1 MREVRSSWREMRS
14 SCVRRILRDHAE
26 KFTGRHVVFMG
37 ASNHASSPDHSA
49 PHDRWHC
56 PMRTL
61 AEDLPSYDMGRRP
74 WAPLRPAVLTPWRQ
88 HRQRQQRQRHGS
100 QVATTTPCTNDT
112 LPHKCMVRLTPFQT
126 LVQEFL
132 SALRGPPPWDITNVG
147 TMPVA
152 FWLRAVT
159 TWRSEQL
166 ADVIRPESHQLPRLY
181 LRTV

>member
-1 MREVRSSWREMRS
+1 
-14 SCVRRILRDHAE
+14 
-26 KFTGRHVVFMG
+26 
-37 ASNHASSPDHSA
+37 
-49 PHDRWHC
+49 
-56 PMRTL
+56 MRTL
-61 AEDLPSYDMGRRP
+61 GEDLPSYDMGRRP
-74 WAPLRPAVLTPWRQ
+74 SEAGGNTAN
-88 HRQRQQRQRHGS
+88 GNN
-100 QVATTTPCTNDT
+100 ANATNDT
-112 LPHKCMVRLTPFQT
+112 LPHKCMARLTPFQT